1 MKDQTV
7 FVRISGQAGTG
18 KTTLAVK
25 LARVLKEYGIE
36 SETWEYDDS
45 CQQDLTDEA
54 LNTNLKSLGSKIKVI
69 IQTEQIKRHLV

>member
-1 MKDQTV
+1 MKDQTVTV

-54 LNTNLKSLGSKIKVI
+54 LNGEYMFVKFHIIKFC
-69 IQTEQIKRHLV
+69 T